1 MELSRS
7 LFRIFDQ
14 GHSGGQSSRHTQSIV
29 FFWATRVPVR
39 SCFSLASILK
49 NGSLVLYSGTSG
61 RSDVS
66 TSKYFLPHS
75 AFDPQVPRPW
85 KAARRCPACLYPND
99 VDANFCQ
106 ACGSRTRLKKFV
118 VSTKTIDHAEVARRF
133 QEFNDVLKAKPYQ
146 RQKSALEQELLH
158 FLASLSPPR
167 DPSSCTSDDIV
178 KFLISKDKSGKTVL
192 HSRSCSQVH
201 CNCPTRLAAGS
212 VDSLLGKLRAIF
224 NNLGRLHDSN
234 PVAHT
239 RVKDYLKFIREEQ
252 AGKAIVPSQAV
263 PLFFVKFSKLIGFL
277 KVVL

>member
-1 MELSRS
+1 M
-7 LFRIFDQ
+7 
-14 GHSGGQSSRHTQSIV
+14 
-29 FFWATRVPVR
+29 
-39 SCFSLASILK
+39 
-49 NGSLVLYSGTSG
+49 
-61 RSDVS
+61 S

-106 ACGSRTRLKKFV
+106 ACGSRTCLKKFV
-118 VSTKTIDHAEVARRF
+118 VSTKTIDHAEIARRF

-146 RQKSALEQELLH
+146 RQKSDIEQELLH

-201 CNCPTRLAAGS
+201 CNRPFQL
-212 VDSLLGKLRAIF
+212 V
-224 NNLGRLHDSN
+224 H
-234 PVAHT
+234 
-239 RVKDYLKFIREEQ
+239 
-252 AGKAIVPSQAV
+252 
-263 PLFFVKFSKLIGFL
+263 FVFPFQTT
-277 KVVL
+277 